1 MADFGSILLA
11 AVVASAALAFMRWIG
26 VKFTDR
32 RKRKFKE
39 ANPRGLVKV
48 SPGSNNGALVS
59 VMYSLPRFDE
69 PLDDDWKIIGA
80 ESEEE
85 LEKKIDAWVEQS
97 RARRGV

>member
-11 AVVASAALAFMRWIG
+11 AVMASLALAFWRWVG
-26 VKFTDR
+26 VKFNDR

-39 ANPRGLVKV
+39 ANPRGLVRV
-48 SPGSNNGALVS
+48 SGGEGHSALVRVQYGLS
-59 VMYSLPRFDE
+59 RVDE

-80 ESEEE
+80 DSEAELEEE
-85 LEKKIDAWVEQS
+85 INAWVEQS